1 MTREEITFQS
11 PEDVRLQKNRISL
24 LCSANA
30 LILFAAW
37 TVVRSIIQF
46 YFHADAIRV
55 SGVPQSMI
63 LMVVVFGGL
72 DCVLKI
78 IIGISGRAEAR
89 GTRKK
94 SIYLVLGII
103 LAACTV
109 VELIYM
115 IFSYSAIYASE
126 GFLGLI
132 ITLAVEATVLF
143 AEVDL
148 IISAFNVRKLENAI
162 AARKTEKGGDR

>member
-1 MTREEITFQS
+1 M
-11 PEDVRLQKNRISL
+11 
-24 LCSANA
+24 
-30 LILFAAW
+30 
-37 TVVRSIIQF
+37 RSIIQF
-46 YFHADAIRV
+46 YFHAGALRA
-55 SGVPQSMI
+55 SGVLQPMI

-78 IIGISGRAEAR
+78 IIGISGRAESR
-89 GTRKK
+89 GIRKK

-115 IFSYSAIYASE
+115 IFSYSAVYASE

-132 ITLAVEATVLF
+132 VTLAVEATVLF
-143 AEVDL
+143 AEINL
-148 IISAFNVRKLENAI
+148 IISAFNVRKLEKEI
-162 AARKTEKGGDR
+162 TEKKSEKWRTKQ